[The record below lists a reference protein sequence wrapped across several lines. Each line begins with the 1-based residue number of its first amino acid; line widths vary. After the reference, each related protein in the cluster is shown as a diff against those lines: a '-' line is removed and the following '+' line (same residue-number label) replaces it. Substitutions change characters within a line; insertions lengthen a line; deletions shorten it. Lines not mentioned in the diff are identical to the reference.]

1 MLAQARLSAIE
12 SGHGRFTDDDVFL
25 LVKADT
31 AELML
36 LDPSI
41 HHTTRRPQ
49 KVLKNDG
56 SVVIQ
61 VAESVRVAQP
71 EQASQNRSFA
81 LGTMLLTLRS
91 FLSANAIRSRHAMDD
106 VDWCSTNNSVPCAVQ
121 SIASPMLIA
130 AMGGNNYL
138 RFNETHFDLAKS
150 QDKDYV
156 IVDGANHDQTPC
168 VPCETTP
175 GQYGNTVKN
184 FFDYVKAWIDKR
196 Y

>member
-1 MLAQARLSAIE
+1 M
-12 SGHGRFTDDDVFL
+12 
-25 LVKADT
+25 
-31 AELML
+31 
-36 LDPSI
+36 
-41 HHTTRRPQ
+41 
-49 KVLKNDG
+49 
-56 SVVIQ
+56 VVQ

-71 EQASQNRSFA
+71 EQAAQNRSFA
-81 LGTMLLTLRS
+81 QGTLLLTLRS

-121 SIASPMLIA
+121 SISAPMLIA

-175 GQYGNTVKN
+175 GQYANTVKN